1 MNPGVVAPIVALI
14 GLVFQLVF
22 GIDLSEDQLNIITD
36 GIVALSL
43 AVVAVI
49 TFFKFKKNPS
59 EEEEEDM

>member
-1 MNPGVVAPIVALI
+1 MNPGVVAPIVALV